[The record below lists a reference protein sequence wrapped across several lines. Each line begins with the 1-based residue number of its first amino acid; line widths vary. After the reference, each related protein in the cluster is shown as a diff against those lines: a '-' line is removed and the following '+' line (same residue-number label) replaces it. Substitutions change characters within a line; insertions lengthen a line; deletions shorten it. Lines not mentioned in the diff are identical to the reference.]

1 MDRSRRRNV
10 MVLWGLVLLAI
21 AFGALL
27 HHRRTLT
34 GLPLLDGALGVI
46 LGLYVCSHPAAHAID
61 LLFQARGAPDERA
74 SGWAGLG
81 WLALNLLA
89 LLAGWLLIFLGTT
102 RLVG

>member
-1 MDRSRRRNV
+1 MDRRRRNV
-10 MVLWGLVLLAI
+10 MVLWGLVLLAVVY
-21 AFGALL
+21 GALL
-27 HHRRTLT
+27 QHWRTLT
-34 GLPLLDGALGVI
+34 GLPLLDGTLGVI
-46 LGLYVCSHPAAHAID
+46 LGLYICSHPAAHAID
-61 LLFQARGAPDERA
+61 LLFQARGASGEGA

>member
-1 MDRSRRRNV
+1 
-10 MVLWGLVLLAI
+10 MVLWGLVLLAV
-21 AFGALL
+21 ACGALL

-34 GLPLLDGALGVI
+34 GLPLLDGTLGVI
-46 LGLYVCSHPAAHAID
+46 LGLYICSQPAAHAID
-61 LLFQARGAPDERA
+61 LLFQARSARGEGA
-74 SGWAGLG
+74 SGWASLG